1 MGRQLATETHCAHGH
16 EWTPET
22 TRWHGKKRPTR
33 VCLICHRERRRVSH
47 DPEERHHSKADPLQV
62 AAFRTMQ
69 EAGVLDEQL
78 MRLAGFELKAETA
91 A

>member
-1 MGRQLATETHCAHGH
+1 MGKHRATETHCANGH

-33 VCLICHRERRRVSH
+33 TCLICNRARKRVSH
-47 DPEERHHSKADPLQV
+47 EPEGERHHSKADPVQV
-62 AAFRTMQ
+62 AAFRALH
-69 EAGVLDEQL
+69 EAGELDGVL
-78 MRLAGFELKAETA
+78 MRLAGFEPKTA